1 MAWGRKRRRISQG
14 RVNPDPFNAGEPIM
28 PWDIQPEPEMP
39 RDSVE
44 RGGDSSDSRGRR
56 PSSPEPVPVA
66 GPVESPGREV
76 RAGSA
81 PDAPVAA
88 PSFDSS
94 PRRHRADDPFRAGQ
108 GPDAKADAE
117 AAEAARAIEEFR
129 RAREEQRSAEAQ
141 AQSPGQAQAPG
152 QAKKKGG
159 SGCGCTVAVLV
170 CILVFSGVASS
181 VVECAADAVTSWT
194 SGSPS
199 DDSSFDYDSV
209 SNGSDAE
216 DAAAGAAVSARLD
229 EFSQPG
235 SEACD
240 DLAQGFDAMLRSYYG
255 VDAEGMGL
263 DAEQFAE
270 WAGGS
275 ISYALDGSYAYSDG
289 TATVFAD
296 VTSPD
301 FGIVVDAVTSE
312 ARGSGATYDDA
323 AKQAVRK
330 AYDDAVRTAQADPDG
345 GNSYV
350 MYELTRSSDGSW
362 TISDES
368 WRSSLQQMFWL
379 YY

>member
-108 GPDAKADAE
+108 GPDAK
-117 AAEAARAIEEFR
+117 
-129 RAREEQRSAEAQ
+129 
-141 AQSPGQAQAPG
+141 
-152 QAKKKGG
+152 
-159 SGCGCTVAVLV
+159 
-170 CILVFSGVASS
+170 
-181 VVECAADAVTSWT
+181 ADAVTSWT